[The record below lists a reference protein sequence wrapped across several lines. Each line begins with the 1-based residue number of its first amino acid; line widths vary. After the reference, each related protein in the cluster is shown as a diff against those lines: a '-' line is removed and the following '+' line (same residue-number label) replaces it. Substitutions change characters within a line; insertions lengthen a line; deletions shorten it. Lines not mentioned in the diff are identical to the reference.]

1 MATEDHTRECERVE
15 WDLPVELLQRLRE
28 FCANYNIPESE
39 AVRKSIERFIAERLL
54 EEGE

>member
-1 MATEDHTRECERVE
+1 ME